1 MNACLDYAESQ
12 LGVKEMRGDE
22 HHPAI
27 LGYLA
32 TTTLG
37 NWARSR
43 DETPWC
49 SAFIN
54 ACEVKGGHPGT
65 GSALASSWRT
75 YGSKV
80 ELEDFEVGDVLVI
93 KHKRGRDRRT
103 GSAGGYHV
111 GYPYRFGSKWVVML
125 GGNQSD
131 AVTVRVFPFRTYDM
145 VALRRYV

>member
-1 MNACLDYAESQ
+1 MTPLDYAESQ
-12 LGVKEMRGDE
+12 LGVKERRGKK
-22 HHPAI
+22 HHTAI
-27 LGYLA
+27 LRYLA

-49 SAFIN
+49 SAFVN
-54 ACEVKGGHPGT
+54 ACELKGGHPGT

-75 YGSKV
+75 YGQKV
-80 ELEDFEVGDVLVI
+80 ELDDFELGDILVI
-93 KHKRGRDRRT
+93 KHKRGRDRST
-103 GSAGGYHV
+103 GSRRGFHV
-111 GYPYRFGSKWVVML
+111 GYPYRFTRRWVLML

-131 AVTVRVFPFRTYDM
+131 AVNFKRFSRRRYDL